1 MIISTMQQIIN
12 KKPKITDS
20 ILKASAQ
27 AMLTSTHSCLNL
39 YKIEG
44 ISEKINENKET
55 YYIHLVPNKFKSSKY
70 LEYILRIL
78 NPNINEILERF
89 IACLAVNLDVV
100 KAFDYEF
107 DKLNNCL
114 RGSVE
119 LEYKASHFLI
129 KIDKKFIK
137 QIYILCPLSNSL
149 DYLINGF
156 NLALYKS
163 LNQINEGKK

>member
-1 MIISTMQQIIN
+1 MIITKMQQLIN

-20 ILKASAQ
+20 ILRASAQ

-78 NPNINEILERF
+78 NPNINEISERF

-100 KAFDYEF
+100 KAFDYDF
-107 DKLNNCL
+107 QNLNNCL
-114 RGSVE
+114 RNSVE
-119 LEYKASHFLI
+119 LEYKACQFLI
-129 KIDKKFIK
+129 KIDKDFIK

-149 DYLINGF
+149 DYLLNSF

-163 LNQINEGKK
+163 LNQINQGKN

>member
-1 MIISTMQQIIN
+1 MQQLIN

-20 ILKASAQ
+20 ILRASAQ

-78 NPNINEILERF
+78 NPNINEISERF

-100 KAFDYEF
+100 KAFDYDF
-107 DKLNNCL
+107 QNLNNCL
-114 RGSVE
+114 RNSVE
-119 LEYKASHFLI
+119 LEYKACQFLI
-129 KIDKKFIK
+129 KIDKDFIK

-149 DYLINGF
+149 DYLLNSF

-163 LNQINEGKK
+163 LNQINQGQK